1 MNILLTGAS
10 GQVGFELL
18 RTLAPLGKVTALGS
32 QQLNL
37 ADADAIRRI
46 VNDIKPEL
54 IVNPAA
60 YTAVDKAESETEPA
74 FAVNA
79 VAPGILAEEA
89 KKLGA
94 RLVHF
99 STDYVFDGS
108 KPDAYVETDVTHP
121 VSVYGSSKLAGE
133 QAIESVGGQYLIF
146 RTSWVYGVRGKN
158 FFLTMLRLARERD
171 SLRVVAD
178 QHGAPTW
185 SRMIAEATALA
196 IARWQDESGVY
207 HLTNSGATT
216 WHGFA
221 CAILEGYVRHAGNL
235 GWPELK
241 ASPDAVEAITTE
253 QYPLPARRPANSML
267 DNSKL
272 AHDFGLAMPQWQ
284 EALEMALGE
293 LTPR

>member
-18 RTLAPLGKVTALGS
+18 RTLAPLGKVTALNS

-37 ADADAIRRI
+37 ADPDAIRR
-46 VNDIKPEL
+46 VLNDIKPEL

-60 YTAVDKAESETEPA
+60 YTAVDKAESESEQA

-79 VAPGILAEEA
+79 IAPGILAEEA
-89 KKLGA
+89 KRLGA
-94 RLVHF
+94 RLIHF
-99 STDYVFDGS
+99 STDYVFDGN
-108 KPDAYVETDVTHP
+108 KTGPYAETDVTNP
-121 VSVYGSSKLAGE
+121 VSVYGTSKLAGE
-133 QAIESVGGQYLIF
+133 QAIQAAGGQYLIF

-158 FFLTMLRLARERD
+158 FLLTMLRLARERD

-185 SRMIAEATALA
+185 SRMIAETAALV
-196 IARWQDESGVY
+196 IARWQDEAGIY
-207 HLTNSGATT
+207 HLTNGGVTT

-221 CAILEGYVRHAGNL
+221 CAILAGYAQHAGNQ

-241 ASPDAVEAITTE
+241 ASPEAVEAITTD
-253 QYPLPARRPANSML
+253 QYPLPARRPMNSLL

-272 AHDFGLAMPQWQ
+272 AKDFGLTMPQWQ
-284 EALEMALGE
+284 ESLEMALGE
-293 LTPR
+293 LVPR